1 MAKYKVITK
10 EDHEKYCICG
20 HRNDTVKDGVEN
32 CKENV
37 KVFQ

>member
-1 MAKYKVITK
+1 M
-10 EDHEKYCICG
+10 
-20 HRNDTVKDGVEN
+20 RNIAFADIEMTPVKDGVEN